1 MHAES
6 YQVCT
11 IFHFA
16 CLTGNTGIV
25 TVTVSAIIKY
35 GILKNVRNA
44 QRKAGVV
51 DSLHPH
57 TVIPGIKSGYR
68 YEKEFFIGRKFLD
81 GLAYGIY
88 IMQ

>member
-35 GILKNVRNA
+35 GILRNVTDVH
-44 QRKAGVV
+44 RKAGVV
-51 DSLHPH
+51 AFSHPH
-57 TVIPGIKSGYR
+57 IVIPGIKSGYSH
-68 YEKEFFIGRKFLD
+68 EKEFF
-81 GLAYGIY
+81 
-88 IMQ
+88 